1 MQSELGKEIV
11 LRLFTS
17 ILKADIKETNI
28 YKVSTLWI
36 TQLTKSPVLA
46 DDLLVIK
53 LPELFEALL
62 TTLGN
67 DNEPF

>member
-11 LRLFTS
+11 LRLFTG

-36 TQLTKSPVLA
+36 TQLTKSAVLA

-62 TTLGN
+62 ATLGN